1 MRRRCNLAHL
11 ILAGVVVFVLTLLM
25 VDINAQA
32 RIAFVSNKDGNF
44 EIYVMNPDGKNQ
56 QRLTNNPADEWDPS
70 WAPGGKGIVFS
81 SKRDRN
87 SEIYVMDAD
96 GGNLQNLTNHPRGD
110 FSPAWLNSPFSVAP
124 AGKQFPMWGR
134 LKGVDR

>member
-1 MRRRCNLAHL
+1 MHRH
-11 ILAGVVVFVLTLLM
+11 GLLS
-25 VDINAQA
+25 
-32 RIAFVSNKDGNF
+32 VSNKDGNF

-70 WAPGGKGIVFS
+70 WSPGGKGIVFS

-96 GGNLQNLTNHPRGD
+96 GGNQRRLTINRRNDWHPSW
-110 FSPAWLNSPFSVAP
+110 SPDGERIAFASDRDGNFEIYAIGHQWEESTKTHQCSP
-124 AGKQFPMWGR
+124 
-134 LKGVDR
+134 